1 MTKIN
6 NVYSS
11 VWIATALLSYEKY
24 TIMTEENRR
33 RLLLSD
39 FYFSQIKIQKLAN
52 QISTKEVQSARVS
65 QWCNGSHKDSSYNYL
80 VSRKNDSYRRLSVKG
95 EFNFK
100 KEFPE
105 EKYEYLELIF
115 ENINIPY
122 IDLFKWIED
131 IYYKI
136 PLSTDKSDIYFDKI
150 EDECN
155 KKINNKKYS
164 VNDRERFVLSEEL
177 LGTDEIYDNIL
188 KFLYEIQED
197 NIEIYN
203 EFSLQHELG
212 IFLRNTL
219 NDDLKIQFERNV
231 EFFFKSKNGFT
242 KKEID
247 ISIYNKD
254 FLNKFSI
261 ELKFP
266 RNGQYPE
273 QMFNICKDIK
283 FLEELKFRGFSSCY
297 SLTIVEDKNF
307 YISNKNEKE
316 KIYKYFRNNFNL
328 NGEIVKPTGK
338 KDEVLTIEGN
348 YSLVWKNLNKYKFL
362 LIKI

>member
-11 VWIATALLSYEKY
+11 VWIATALLRYEKY
-24 TIMTEENRR
+24 MLMTENCRR
-33 RLLLSD
+33 KLLLSD
-39 FYFSQIKIQKLAN
+39 FYFQQVKIQKLAS
-52 QISTKEVQSARVS
+52 QISIKKVDPARIS
-65 QWCNGSHKDSSYNYL
+65 YWCNGSRKESSYNYL
-80 VSRKNDSYRRLSVKG
+80 VSRKNDSYRRLSIKG

-105 EKYEYLELIF
+105 EKYEYLKLVLED
-115 ENINIPY
+115 IN
-122 IDLFKWIED
+122 

-136 PLSTDKSDIYFDKI
+136 PLDTDKYNNYFNEIKDEHNKNYSASDGEKFD
-150 EDECN
+150 
-155 KKINNKKYS
+155 
-164 VNDRERFVLSEEL
+164 LSNEL
-177 LGTDEIYDNIL
+177 TESDKIYDNII
-188 KFLYEIQED
+188 KFLYEIQE
-197 NIEIYN
+197 NKIEIYN

-219 NDDLKIQFERNV
+219 NDDLKVQFERNV
-231 EFFFKSKNGFT
+231 EFFFNNKNGFT

-266 RNGQYPE
+266 RNGKYPE
-273 QMFNICKDIK
+273 EMFSICKDIK
-283 FLEELKFRGFSSCY
+283 FLEELKFKGFSSCY

-348 YSLVWKNLNKYKFL
+348 YSLVWKNLNRYKFL